1 MSNYSSWGPTYEAKI
16 GTTVSAPGGLIV
28 TLGSELYGGLVS
40 ASGTSF
46 SSPYV
51 AGVAALMRE
60 AHPGITPAEI
70 MNRLATTAKPVRM
83 QSNQRVTQEYLA
95 PAFQQGAGM
104 IDAYAAVRTT
114 TTFNVTDLAFND
126 TAFLRPMSFE
136 VRNEGTES
144 VTYEIS
150 HNPGP
155 TLYTFAP
162 GNKTVTAFS
171 NDTAFPGNVLPNV
184 AAEVSLS
191 QSSVTLAAGASAAVT
206 VAVTPPAGLDSTR
219 LPLYSGFL
227 SVSASNG
234 DEFSIPYGGIGSPL
248 RQVPV
253 LDTSPG
259 QERTFLIANTSTG
272 NVRPGLAGNNLSST
286 FTIPRVTGNVTT
298 STLLTNITLPGF
310 SMNPLFG
317 SRRLEASLL
326 QDGTNL
332 GRISTVGE
340 LANNYVRDRADT
352 TLFYGRMADGT
363 FVQNSGIY
371 RFQVRLLRV
380 TGSPEVAEDWDQVVT
395 EPFTV
400 VFSGSGGN
408 GTVASRRRRREVVKE
423 PRVWGGIRLPF

>member
-1 MSNYSSWGPTYEAKI
+1 MSNFSSWGPTYEAKL
-16 GTTVSAPGGLIV
+16 GTTVSAPGGLIM
-28 TLGSELYGGLVS
+28 TLGGEIYGGLVV

-60 AHPGITPAEI
+60 AHPGITSTEI

-83 QSNQRVTQEYLA
+83 QSNQRVTQDYLA
-95 PAFQQGAGM
+95 PTFQQGGGM

-114 TTFNVTDLAFND
+114 TTFNVSELAFND
-126 TAFLRPMSFE
+126 TAFLRPLSFE
-136 VRNEGTES
+136 MRNEGTES

-162 GNKTVTAFS
+162 GNNTVTAFS
-171 NDTAFPGNVLPNV
+171 NDTTFPGNILPDL
-184 AAEVSLS
+184 AAEISLS
-191 QSSVTLAAGASAAVT
+191 QSSVTLDAGVSAVIT
-206 VAVTPPAGLDSTR
+206 VAVRPPAGLERAR

-227 SVSASNG
+227 SISASNG
-234 DEFSIPYGGIGSPL
+234 DELSIPYGGIGSPL

-298 STLLTNITLPGF
+298 STLLTNLTLPGF
-310 SMNPLFG
+310 SMTPLFG

-326 QDGTNL
+326 QGGRNL

-340 LANNYVRDRADT
+340 LSNYYVRDRT
-352 TLFYGRMADGT
+352 ESELFYGRMADGT
-363 FVQNSGIY
+363 FVQDSGIY
-371 RFQVRLLRV
+371 RFQLRLLRV
-380 TGSPEVAEDWDQVVT
+380 TGNPEVAGDWDQVVT
-395 EPFTV
+395 EPFTII
-400 VFSGSGGN
+400 FSGSGGN
-408 GTVASRRRRREVVKE
+408 GTVARRRRREIVK
-423 PRVWGGIRLPF
+423 PRVWGGIHLPF